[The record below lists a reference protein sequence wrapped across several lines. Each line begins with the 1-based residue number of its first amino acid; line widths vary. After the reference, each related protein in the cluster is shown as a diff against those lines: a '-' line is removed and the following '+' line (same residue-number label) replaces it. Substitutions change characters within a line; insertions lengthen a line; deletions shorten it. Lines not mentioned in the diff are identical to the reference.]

1 MSQINQG
8 PALRTRRKT
17 ATGTE
22 ITERKRKS
30 RASITEEESR
40 QTKKRH
46 SHQPKVCHK
55 EMTLESNEHID
66 DTLPGMNC
74 TNVSMQNCKLTESSN
89 KLSICK
95 TDNTRRRSLRSQNN
109 NTCASSEK
117 KTNALKLSNR
127 PQTPTEL
134 IHGMTSF
141 TFSNYF
147 TPCSKDT
154 SPLPAISWADS
165 NEVWE
170 TMLQKDR
177 EYKRDS
183 LYIRKH
189 PSLQPRMRSVL
200 LDWLVEV
207 CEVYRLHRETFY
219 LAVDFVDRYLSTQ
232 RNIPKTRLQLVGV
245 SALFVAAKIEEIY
258 PPKLSEFSYV
268 TDGACTDEEILQQE
282 MLLLEALSWKLS
294 PVTPVSWLTVY
305 LQIANRR
312 LNLPSKE
319 NIDEHFEMPHFSVI
333 HLCRVSELIDVC
345 CLDTGYLQFSYSI
358 IAASALYHMWGK
370 NISDITGHKYEELFP
385 CIQWLAPFAKAL
397 HQQQVKPMK
406 QFEKIPREDSHNIQV
421 HNNGVQLLDLVHT
434 QLSTVLPVNNLQ
446 RTSPMVHAKGM
457 LTPPRSTEK
466 EIL

>member
-1 MSQINQG
+1 MSQTNQG

-22 ITERKRKS
+22 VLDRKRKNRS
-30 RASITEEESR
+30 STTEEESR
-40 QTKKRH
+40 SKKRL
-46 SHQPKVCHK
+46 HQRNPNKQ
-55 EMTLESNEHID
+55 EMALESTEQLD
-66 DTLPGMNC
+66 DST
-74 TNVSMQNCKLTESSN
+74 TEFNSSN
-89 KLSICK
+89 CIDTNNENNNKIVACK
-95 TDNTRRRSLRSQNN
+95 QDNSRRRSLRTLRSNPN
-109 NTCASSEK
+109 SKDKVIEK
-117 KTNALKLSNR
+117 DTLNLTDR
-127 PQTPTEL
+127 PQTPTE
-134 IHGMTSF
+134 IINGMTSF

-147 TPCSKDT
+147 TPCSKES
-154 SPLPAISWADS
+154 SPLPALSWADS
-165 NEVWE
+165 DEVWE

-219 LAVDFVDRYLSTQ
+219 LAVDYVDRYLSTQ

-245 SALFVAAKIEEIY
+245 TALFIAAKNEEIY
-258 PPKLSEFSYV
+258 PPKLTEFAYV
-268 TDGACTDEEILQQE
+268 TDGACTEEEILQQE
-282 MLLLEALSWKLS
+282 MNLLQCLKWKLC

-319 NIDEHFEMPHFSVI
+319 NIDENFEMPYFSAV
-333 HLCRVSELIDVC
+333 HLCRGSELIDIC
-345 CLDTGYLQFSYSI
+345 CLDTGFLQFSYSI
-358 IAASALYHMWGK
+358 IAASALYHMVGK
-370 NISDITGHKYEELFP
+370 DLVEVTGHKHEELFP
-385 CIQWLAPFAKAL
+385 CIQWLAPFASAL
-397 HQQQVKPMK
+397 LQQQVKPPK
-406 QFEKIPREDSHNIQV
+406 HFEKIPREDSHNIQV
-421 HNNGVQLLDLVHT
+421 HNNGVQILDLVHT

-446 RTSPMVHAKGM
+446 RSSPMVQCKGL